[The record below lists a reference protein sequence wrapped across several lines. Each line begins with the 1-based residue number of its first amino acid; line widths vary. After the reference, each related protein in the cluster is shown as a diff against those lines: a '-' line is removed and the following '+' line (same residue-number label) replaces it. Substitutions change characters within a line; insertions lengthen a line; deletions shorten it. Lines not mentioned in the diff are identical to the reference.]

1 MIRRFLTTRKSDYV
15 TRHLK
20 EHFGRQNEYIETK
33 PKIPPPEEVNE
44 LIDSRDEYD
53 DNPREV
59 DDGKFGIWYGWI
71 H

>member
-20 EHFGRQNEYIETK
+20 EHLGRHNEYIETK
-33 PKIPPPEEVNE
+33 SKIPPPEKVNE

-53 DNPREV
+53 DNPREA
-59 DDGKFGIWYGWI
+59 GKFGIWYGWI